1 MSKQW
6 ASGTNGA
13 FKRQVSSFRETISKQ
28 HPIYKPA
35 KGRYWLYVS
44 LACPWAHRTLIT
56 RALKGLTSVIGC
68 SVVHWHLDEK
78 GWRFLDMEKQLE
90 DSEDFLE
97 HWHDV
102 AGGIR
107 TAKEDSSKS
116 FAEIKNDSQRFMV
129 DATNEPHYGYK
140 RISDLYYKSD
150 PQYSAR
156 FTVPVLWDLE
166 TQTIVNNESS
176 EIIRILNSSAF
187 DEFVDDD
194 HKKTDLVPAQL
205 KTQIDDFNSWVYDS
219 INNGVYKTGFAEKA
233 EVYESEVNNVFEHL
247 DKVEKILSDKYSKL
261 KAKYGEEDRQKILGN
276 FFTVGDQLTEADIR
290 LYTTVIRFD
299 PVYVQHFKCNFTS
312 IRAGYPFIHLWVR
325 NLYWN
330 YDAFRYTTDF
340 DHIKLHY
347 TRSHTRINPLGI
359 TPLGPK
365 PDIRPL

>member
-6 ASGTNGA
+6 ASGNNGA

-56 RALKGLTSVIGC
+56 RALKGLTTVIGC

-78 GWRFLDMEKQLE
+78 GWRFLGMEKQLE
-90 DSEDFLE
+90 DKETFLE

-102 AGGIR
+102 AGGIK
-107 TAKEDSSKS
+107 TAREDASTS
-116 FAEIKNDSQRFMV
+116 FAGIKNDSQRFMV
-129 DATNEPHYGYK
+129 DATNEPHYGYQ

-176 EIIRILNSSAF
+176 DIIRMLNSNAF
-187 DEFVDDD
+187 DDFVDE
-194 HKKTDLVPAQL
+194 KYKNVNLVPEHL
-205 KTQIDDFNSWVYDS
+205 EPEIDAFNSWVYDN

-233 EVYESEVNNVFEHL
+233 EVYETEVTNVFEHL
-247 DKVEKILSDKYSKL
+247 DKVEKILSGKYADL
-261 KAKYGEEDRQKILGN
+261 EAKYGGEGDKQNI
-276 FFTVGDQLTEADIR
+276 FTVGDQLTEADVR
-290 LYTTVIRFD
+290 LYTTIIRFD
-299 PVYVQHFKCNFTS
+299 PVYVQHFKCNFTT
-312 IRAGYPFIHLWVR
+312 IREGYPFIHMWLR

-330 YDAFRYTTDF
+330 NDAFRHTTDF
-340 DHIKLHY
+340 NHIKLHY

-359 TPLGPK
+359 TPLGPR
-365 PDIRPL
+365 PDILPL

>member
-116 FAEIKNDSQRFMV
+116 FAEIKNDSQRFMLMLPMSLTM
-129 DATNEPHYGYK
+129 DT
-140 RISDLYYKSD
+140 R
-150 PQYSAR
+150 
-156 FTVPVLWDLE
+156 
-166 TQTIVNNESS
+166 ESVTY
-176 EIIRILNSSAF
+176 ITRAILN
-187 DEFVDDD
+187 
-194 HKKTDLVPAQL
+194 T
-205 KTQIDDFNSWVYDS
+205 
-219 INNGVYKTGFAEKA
+219 
-233 EVYESEVNNVFEHL
+233 
-247 DKVEKILSDKYSKL
+247 
-261 KAKYGEEDRQKILGN
+261 RQGSPSQSCG
-276 FFTVGDQLTEADIR
+276 T
-290 LYTTVIRFD
+290 
-299 PVYVQHFKCNFTS
+299 
-312 IRAGYPFIHLWVR
+312 
-325 NLYWN
+325 
-330 YDAFRYTTDF
+330 
-340 DHIKLHY
+340 
-347 TRSHTRINPLGI
+347 
-359 TPLGPK
+359 
-365 PDIRPL
+365 